1 MRSTT
6 IVTVPGYHGSNEKH
20 WQSWLERTCPD
31 VSRVSGIDWEQPH
44 LFAWAGA
51 LEKHLDKLPGQ
62 VILVSHSFGALV
74 SALVAHWRADK
85 VAGLILAAPAS
96 PERFSLKGCRHEDE
110 DSISGFLPET
120 SLDTLGVLIGSE
132 NDPWLALNDAK
143 QLSQQWGLAFFNAGK
158 AGHINV
164 DSGYGEWPLLR
175 EFVDALT
182 DAIEPLPGDDI
193 SHLSSWNR
201 SRRIN
206 QYSPTQP
213 VPLQRKAVNLAYA

>member
-1 MRSTT
+1 MRSTAV
-6 IVTVPGYHGSNEKH
+6 ITVPGYRGSNDKH

-31 VSRVSGIDWEQPH
+31 VSRVGGIDWDQPH
-44 LFAWAGA
+44 LFAWAEA

-62 VILVSHSFGALV
+62 AILVSHSFGALV
-74 SALVAHWRADK
+74 SALVANWRADK

-96 PERFSLKGCRHEDE
+96 PERFGLKGCRRDGE
-110 DSISGFLPET
+110 DSIREFLPAM
-120 SLDTLGVLIGSE
+120 SLDALGVLIGSE
-132 NDPWLALNDAK
+132 DDPWLALNEAK

-164 DSGYGEWPLLR
+164 DSGYGEWPLLK
-175 EFVDALT
+175 EFVDALI

-193 SHLSSWNR
+193 SHLGSWNR

-206 QYSPTQP
+206 QGRYTQS
-213 VPLQRKAVNLAYA
+213 VPLKVRAENLAYA